1 MPAAQTSASVYVAN
15 SDTQDLSVFLLRDDG
30 SLEATGTVPIQRP
43 AVTGRSVVLTVSPQ
57 HAFLYA
63 GYAMAGTHPTIA
75 TFALDPRSGF
85 PTARAST
92 PIADSVAYIATDREG
107 KFLLGASYAGDK
119 VMVSPI
125 GVDGIV
131 GETRQIVASEAKAHC
146 ITTDPSNRH
155 VLHTSL
161 GGDLVYQQVFSAATG
176 ALTPNEPP
184 SIAIERGAGAR
195 FIGFSRDARFVYLIC
210 ELDGSI
216 RVFPYDAE
224 RGVLGACVQVASA
237 LPPGFTGK
245 IWAADLH
252 LTPDGR
258 FLYTCERTSSTL
270 AAFAVDPANGS
281 LTRVATYAT
290 TRQPR
295 AFEIDPAGRFLVCSG
310 QLGNTVIVYAID
322 AADGRLTALGEYPV
336 GKNPT
341 WVSMIPVAR

>member
-1 MPAAQTSASVYVAN
+1 MSAVDASACVYVAN
-15 SDTQDLSVFLLRDDG
+15 SDSQDLSVFLLRGDG
-30 SLEATGTVPIQRP
+30 SLAATGTVAVQRP
-43 AVTGRSVVLTVSPQ
+43 AVTGRSLVLTVRPDL
-57 HAFLYA
+57 AFLYA
-63 GYAMAGTHPTIA
+63 GYAMGGTHPAIA

-85 PTARAST
+85 PTPLAST
-92 PIADSVAYIATDREG
+92 PIADSVAYIATDRDG

-131 GETRQIVASEAKAHC
+131 APTRQVVASASKAHC
-146 ITTDPSNRH
+146 IVIDPSNRH

-161 GGDLVYQQVFSAATG
+161 GGDLIYQHTFSDATG
-176 ALTPNEPP
+176 ALSANDPP
-184 SIAIERGAGAR
+184 SVAVEHGAGPRFLCFAR
-195 FIGFSRDARFVYLIC
+195 NLRFVYLIC

-216 RVFPYDAE
+216 RVFAFDAS
-224 RGVLGACVQVASA
+224 RGLLGACVQVASA

-258 FLYTCERTSSTL
+258 FLYACERTSSTL
-270 AAFAVDPANGS
+270 SGFAVDPASGL
-281 LTRVATYAT
+281 LTRISTVAT

-295 AFEIDPAGRFLVCSG
+295 AFAIDPSGRFLACSG
-310 QLGNTVIVYAID
+310 QLGNTLVVYAID
-322 AADGRLTALGEYPV
+322 QENGRLNVLAEYPV

-341 WVSMIPVAR
+341 WVTMIPLAR